1 MSSQRMALS
10 KSNPRIIERFTAE
23 LSDEIG
29 RILPILND
37 AFQDFRLGNAGA
49 QLGQLCRGLFNEW
62 LTSSLLPTVEEA
74 AAYFEQFVSE
84 AIRTSGDLTQIQR
97 KAKEKLEVLDGDI
110 IPQLVADM
118 IVLARQGQTT
128 QQAVS
133 SHAWRP
139 FDKQVSNFLVE
150 NAHLLVGRLL
160 MYFVGLDKNCW
171 LPLTVQQAV
180 GTPYLNHY
188 WEARERQSPILPSLY
203 HLNEFDW
210 LYVNHALRQSLSTS
224 ELGVLNR
231 HESRLDR
238 ELFRLHQMLCSYDYS
253 QVDLDVWEAVYQR
266 FLTEEQ
272 IGKLGFVTTPREI
285 VELILDLVGY
295 SHTKKDLCKKR
306 ILDPACGSGT
316 FLVEAVSRLL
326 SHLDTNMPCHASDPR
341 ESEWQR
347 EQRTLEAVLANVHG
361 IDINPFA
368 AFLTTMNL
376 TFQLIS
382 KYAIVNRHYPNF
394 GIDLDIQTHDALSS
408 KPAVVGPTAP
418 YGNARLQEKI
428 QHTRRVAE
436 LFDSKFHYVVGNPPW
451 GAVLKGVVGPLGNEG
466 KRIDYKSRFESA
478 HSPSGKYDIFVLF
491 MERGIKWLE
500 ENIGVLGMITQVNW
514 VSQDFGEG
522 IKKFMKREGTPAI
535 FVDLQKVGSIIFPKR
550 TNYPAITVLQ
560 RNKTD
565 GKVRVVEVTQK

>member
-1 MSSQRMALS
+1 MVLS
-10 KSNPRIIERFTAE
+10 KSNPTIIERFTAE
-23 LSDEIG
+23 LSDEIA

-37 AFQDFRLGNAGA
+37 TFQDFRVGNTGA
-49 QLGQLCRGLFNEW
+49 QLGGLCRGLFNEW

-74 AAYFEQFVSE
+74 VAYFEQYVSE
-84 AIRTSGDLTQIQR
+84 AIRTGGDLTQIQR
-97 KAKEKLEVLDGDI
+97 KAKEKLEVLDGDV
-110 IPQLVADM
+110 IPQLVVDM
-118 IVLARQGQTT
+118 IALARQGQTT
-128 QQAVS
+128 QQSVAV
-133 SHAWRP
+133 HVWKA
-139 FDKQVSNFLVE
+139 FDRQVSNFLVE

-171 LPLTVQQAV
+171 HPLTIQQAV

-188 WEARERQSPILPSLY
+188 WETRERQSSILPSLY

-210 LYVNHALRQSLSTS
+210 LYVNHAFRQNLSTG

-231 HESRLDR
+231 HESSLDK
-238 ELFRLHQMLCSYDYS
+238 ELFRLHEVLRSYDYS
-253 QVDLDVWEAVYQR
+253 QVDVDVWEAVYQR

-285 VELILDLVGY
+285 VELILDLVDY
-295 SHTKKDLCKKR
+295 SHSKKNLCKKR

-326 SHLDTNMPCHASDPR
+326 SHLDSNMPCHASDPR
-341 ESEWQR
+341 EPEWQR
-347 EQRTLEAVLANVHG
+347 EKRKLEAILANVHG

-382 KYAIVNRHYPNF
+382 KYSIVTRHYPNF

-408 KPAVVGPTAP
+408 KPSVVAPTAP
-418 YGNARLQEKI
+418 YANARLHEKI
-428 QHTRRVAE
+428 EHTRRVAE

-466 KRIDYKSRFESA
+466 KRTDYKSRFDSA

-491 MERGIKWLE
+491 MERGINWLE
-500 ENIGVLGMITQVNW
+500 EKIGILGMITQVNW

-522 IKKFMKREGTPAI
+522 IKKVMKREGTPMI

-550 TNYPAITVLQ
+550 TNYPAITVLR

-565 GKVRVVEVTQK
+565 ENVRVVEVTQR

>member
-1 MSSQRMALS
+1 MVLS
-10 KSNPRIIERFTAE
+10 KSNPTIIERFTAE
-23 LSDEIG
+23 LSDEIA

-37 AFQDFRLGNAGA
+37 TFQDFRVGNTGA
-49 QLGQLCRGLFNEW
+49 QLGELCRGLFNEW

-74 AAYFEQFVSE
+74 AACFEQYVSE
-84 AIRTSGDLTQIQR
+84 AIRTGGDLTQIQR

-110 IPQLVADM
+110 IPQLVVDM
-118 IVLARQGQTT
+118 IALARQGQTT
-128 QQAVS
+128 QQSVAV
-133 SHAWRP
+133 HIWKA
-139 FDKQVSNFLVE
+139 FDRQISNFLVE

-171 LPLTVQQAV
+171 HPLTIQQAV

-188 WEARERQSPILPSLY
+188 WETRERQSPILPSLY

-210 LYVNHALRQSLSTS
+210 LYVNHAFRQNLSAG

-231 HESRLDR
+231 DESSLDK
-238 ELFRLHQMLCSYDYS
+238 ELFRLHEVLRSYDFS
-253 QVDLDVWEAVYQR
+253 QVDVDMWEAVYQR

-285 VELILDLVGY
+285 VELILDLVDY
-295 SHTKKDLCKKR
+295 SHSKKNLCKKR

-316 FLVEAVSRLL
+316 FLVEAMSRLL
-326 SHLDTNMPCHASDPR
+326 SHLDSNMPCHASDPR
-341 ESEWQR
+341 EPEWQR
-347 EQRTLEAVLANVHG
+347 EKRKLEAILANVHG

-382 KYAIVNRHYPNF
+382 KYSIVTRHYPNF
-394 GIDLDIQTHDALSS
+394 GINLDIQTHDALSS
-408 KPAVVGPTAP
+408 KPSVVAPTGPYA
-418 YGNARLQEKI
+418 NARLHEKI
-428 QHTRRVAE
+428 EHTRRVAE

-466 KRIDYKSRFESA
+466 KRTDYKSRFDSA

-500 ENIGVLGMITQVNW
+500 EKIGILGMITQVNW

-522 IKKFMKREGTPAI
+522 IKKVMKREGTPTI

-550 TNYPAITVLQ
+550 TNYPAITVLR

-565 GKVRVVEVTQK
+565 EKVRVVEVT